1 VLYSD
6 FEEVSNK
13 YYFSN
18 IVLTFNAGK
27 MANAIALQRIILEIQ
42 KSVEVHI

>member
-1 VLYSD
+1 M
-6 FEEVSNK
+6 

-18 IVLTFNAGK
+18 MLLTFNAGK
-27 MANAIALQRIILEIQ
+27 MANAIALQRNILEIE